1 MSFNVMTVEGSSPL
15 GVKKNIISS
24 LSCPYISP
32 LSCRMRAAYEMI
44 RHTQAGSGP
53 TSALSHRWAV
63 ILAGGDG
70 TRLLPLTRKL
80 SGDDR
85 PKQFCRVLGAETLLD
100 QTLHRVER
108 IVRPERTCS
117 VVTKAHESFYHEHRL
132 TRRSGGLIVQP
143 LNRGTCPAIVYSLM
157 RLHKIDPQA
166 EVAYFP
172 SDHYFADNEALSACV
187 RQAFEFSESNADSVI
202 LLGIT
207 PNRLETEY
215 GWIEPG
221 DPLAATGPAAVFYV
235 RRFWEK
241 PPLSVAR
248 ELADKGCLW
257 NSFIMVGG
265 VGAFLSLL
273 AQVVPSL
280 YSRFQGIAPALLT
293 KCEEAL
299 VLDLYCNISSSSFCK
314 DVLSARSESLAVLCG
329 GALDWADVGDV
340 NRALSV
346 MRSRPSGTEDSKEQ
360 ERGRALAA
368 IT

>member
-1 MSFNVMTVEGSSPL
+1 
-15 GVKKNIISS
+15 
-24 LSCPYISP
+24 
-32 LSCRMRAAYEMI
+32 
-44 RHTQAGSGP
+44 
-53 TSALSHRWAV
+53 
-63 ILAGGDG
+63 
-70 TRLLPLTRKL
+70 
-80 SGDDR
+80 
-85 PKQFCRVLGAETLLD
+85 
-100 QTLHRVER
+100 
-108 IVRPERTCS
+108 
-117 VVTKAHESFYHEHRL
+117 
-132 TRRSGGLIVQP
+132 
-143 LNRGTCPAIVYSLM
+143 M